1 MSKKKG
7 TLLLKQCSLKKQAKL
22 LSGNGSWN
30 TFSLEECAIPSIQM
44 NDGPCGLRVP
54 SSNAG
59 DSNLETSLKATA
71 FPTPSLLACSWD
83 LDLMKEV
90 GASFANDAIQKGTDV
105 LLAPGINIK
114 RNPLCGRNFEYY
126 SEDPLLAG
134 ELGASFING
143 LQEKGVG
150 ACLKHFAANNSEYHR
165 LTSSSEVDMRA
176 LREIYLK
183 GFEIAV
189 KKSNPWSVM
198 CSYNRLNGVYASQNE
213 WLLDQV
219 LRKEWGYQGV
229 VMSDW
234 GAVFDPVLAHAR
246 GLDLEMP
253 CFEKTRPATLSNAA
267 KKGKLPKGKLLEE
280 ATRIASLSKKV
291 QDAKKNRPHEE
302 IISNGHEV
310 ALKAALNSVVLA
322 KNDGALPLK
331 TFRDVCVIGPFAK
344 EPHFEGFGSSH
355 VNTDHLTNFYDE
367 ASKKLGKPLPFA
379 KGYDPYGKEDEEALR
394 LDAVDLASTSK
405 TVILFLGTN
414 YSEESE
420 GYDRRD
426 MRFDER
432 QIRLFE
438 AISAQNKNIILIL
451 SCGAPLE
458 IPFIAKCRAVLI
470 EYLAGE
476 AGGEAL
482 YSLLSGEKNPC
493 GHLAESWPI
502 RYIDCPSSLFYPGES
517 DVSLYKE
524 SVFVGYR
531 YYLSAKRDVL
541 FPFGYGLSYTDFS
554 LTNFKVSRETLR
566 EGQKVKVSVKVTNTG
581 NREGATVLQCY
592 IGAKSEKT
600 MHPLREL
607 RAFEKVSLAPKKS
620 KTVTFEISY
629 DAFAHYGV
637 TSESWVVN
645 DDVYSIDLGLNCRD
659 ISFSKNIKVN
669 SGHRSRDNR
678 FVLPSYFHFASNG
691 VWRISDD
698 EFEILLDHSV
708 SKNVRKK
715 KKTVSRNSTFKDIE
729 NTFIG
734 KKLKKKIV
742 QLNESSSNNRYYKE
756 RNLSALMDLPLR
768 FILTMGYSER
778 ILSAIISMANKNVLG
793 ALFHLIFG

>member
-1 MSKKKG
+1 MSKKKE
-7 TLLLKQCSLKKQAKL
+7 TLSLKDCSLRKQAKL
-22 LSGNGSWN
+22 ISGNGSWN
-30 TFSLEECAIPSIQM
+30 TFALPECSIESIQM
-44 NDGPCGLRVP
+44 NDGPCGLRIP
-54 SSNAG
+54 SLNSN

-83 LDLMKEV
+83 LELMKEV
-90 GASFANDAIQKGTDV
+90 GASFANEAIEKGTDV

-143 LQEKGVG
+143 LQENGVG

-183 GFEIAV
+183 GFEIAI

-219 LRKEWGYQGV
+219 LRKEWGYEGLL
-229 VMSDW
+229 MSDW
-234 GAVFDPVLAHAR
+234 GAVLDPVLAHAR

-253 CFEKTRPATLSNAA
+253 CFEKTRPSLLSKAA
-267 KKGKLPKGKLLEE
+267 KKGKLPKNKILEE
-280 ATRIASLSKKV
+280 ADRVATLSKKV
-291 QDAKKNRPHEE
+291 QEAKKNRSKERMN
-302 IISNGHEV
+302 NGHEV
-310 ALKAALNSVVLA
+310 ALKAALNSIVLA
-322 KNDGALPLK
+322 KNDGILPLK
-331 TFRDVCVIGPFAK
+331 SFADVSVIGPFAK
-344 EPHFEGFGSSH
+344 EPHFQGFGSSH
-355 VNTDHLTNFYDE
+355 VNTEHLTIFFEE
-367 ASKKLGKPLPFA
+367 ASKKLGKPLSYA
-379 KGYDPYGKEDEEALR
+379 KGYDPYGKENEEALR

-405 TVILFLGTN
+405 AVLLFLGTN

-420 GYDRRD
+420 GFDRRD
-426 MRFDER
+426 MRLDER

-438 AISAQNKNIILIL
+438 AIAAQNENIILVL
-451 SCGAPLE
+451 SSGAPLE
-458 IPFIAKCRAVLI
+458 IPFIAKCRAVFI

-476 AGGEAL
+476 AEGEAL
-482 YSLLSGEKNPC
+482 YSLMSGEKNPC

-502 RYIDCPSSLFYPGES
+502 RYIDCPSALFYPGES

-541 FPFGYGLSYTDFS
+541 FPFGFGLSYTDFS
-554 LTNFKVSRETLR
+554 LTNFKVSRESLR
-566 EGQKVKVSVKVTNTG
+566 EGQKVKVSVKVTNIG
-581 NREGATVLQCY
+581 DREGSSVIQCY
-592 IGAKSEKT
+592 LGAKSEKT

-607 RAFEKVSLAPKKS
+607 KAFEKVFLAPGKA
-620 KTVTFEISY
+620 KTVTFEFSY
-629 DAFAHYGV
+629 DAFSHFGV

-645 DDVYSIDLGLNCRD
+645 DDEYSIDLGLNCRD
-659 ISFSKNIKVN
+659 ISFSKTIKVN
-669 SGHRSRDNR
+669 SGHHSRDNR
-678 FVLPSYFHFASNG
+678 FVLPSYFRFASNG
-691 VWRISDD
+691 AWRVSDD

-708 SKNVRKK
+708 FKNVRKK
-715 KKTVSRNSTFKDIE
+715 KKKNSRNSAFKEIE
-729 NTFIG
+729 HTFIG
-734 KKLKKKIV
+734 KKLKKRII
-742 QLNESSSNNRYYKE
+742 QLNESSSSDDGYKE
-756 RNLSALMDLPLR
+756 RNLPALMDLPIR
-768 FILTMGYSER
+768 FALTMGYSER
-778 ILSAIISMANKNVLG
+778 TLSTIISLANKNLLG